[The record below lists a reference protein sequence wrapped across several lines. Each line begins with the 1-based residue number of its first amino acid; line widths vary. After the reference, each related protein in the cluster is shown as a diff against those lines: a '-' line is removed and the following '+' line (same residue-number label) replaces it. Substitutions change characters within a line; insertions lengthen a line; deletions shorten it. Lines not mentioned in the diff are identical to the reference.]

1 MPYTPE
7 LIEELKVLTLFNL
20 DNHQE
25 GIKVHS
31 SARPSAVAATE
42 RLYAKGLLTQ
52 VDGGYL
58 TDLGEEAATH
68 AQALLFIL
76 EPVQPPV

>member
-1 MPYTPE
+1 MPYTPD
-7 LIEELKVLTLFNL
+7 LIEEMKVLTLFNL
-20 DNHQE
+20 DNLQE

-42 RLYAKGLLTQ
+42 RLYGKGLVTQ

-58 TDLGEEAATH
+58 TDFGEEAARH